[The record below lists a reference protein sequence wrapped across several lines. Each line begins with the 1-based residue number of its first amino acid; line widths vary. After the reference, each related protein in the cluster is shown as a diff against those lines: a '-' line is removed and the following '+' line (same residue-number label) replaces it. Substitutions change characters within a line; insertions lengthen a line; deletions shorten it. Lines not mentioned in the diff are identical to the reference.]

1 MFKFGFD
8 LPAEGDGTAGTD
20 AEQQQQ
26 QEAPQDVSGDEAH
39 STSDSNKPQLSV
51 LDMSDAITSVFE
63 SDTLFEYVPLID
75 GGNGGGDGTAA
86 AAADTAADASDAS
99 SAATPKVQP
108 LRRVVF
114 PPDQKV
120 PPSLLS
126 GDTALN
132 RESLADTDLI
142 PGVYEGGL
150 KVWECSLDLCRHLAE
165 EIVRLEQTADAT
177 NIGDIGDIVD
187 DDDHPSEKNDVYH
200 ALSKTGKTM
209 ELGCGHG
216 LPACLV
222 LRELRRRWAD
232 NDDEGNN
239 GSRND
244 TDEDG
249 YSVLFSDYNE
259 FVLRDATVPNIIL
272 NMDGDRPCPNDA
284 NEWGKV
290 KGCVGCVA
298 GDWMDLSKRLQDG
311 SIAPVDEETPDNDAA
326 AATTLPLP
334 DDGRF
339 DLILAAET
347 TYTEESSKDT
357 AELLARHLK
366 VDTGVGLVAT
376 KRYYFGVGGGAD
388 AFRQAAESMAVKVG
402 SAGNG
407 MDCTLKVDFVQS
419 YDSGVG
425 RDLLRVR
432 LVAQYESVYM

>member
-8 LPAEGDGTAGTD
+8 LPAEGAGTD
-20 AEQQQQ
+20 VELQQQQ
-26 QEAPQDVSGDEAH
+26 EEEEAPQDVSSDEAP
-39 STSDSNKPQLSV
+39 STTSKPPLSV

-63 SDTLFEYVPLID
+63 SDTLFEYVPLL
-75 GGNGGGDGTAA
+75 GGGGGGDGTAPA
-86 AAADTAADASDAS
+86 TDADTAADASS
-99 SAATPKVQP
+99 SLTATAQVQP

-120 PPSLLS
+120 PPSLS
-126 GDTALN
+126 GDAALN

-165 EIVRLEQTADAT
+165 EMVRLEEVNAANG
-177 NIGDIGDIVD
+177 NIDVGDDN
-187 DDDHPSEKNDVYH
+187 HPSVNNDVYH

-216 LPACLV
+216 LPACLI
-222 LRELRRRWAD
+222 LRELRKRWAD
-232 NDDEGNN
+232 NNDEANSSGNTT
-239 GSRND
+239 GD
-244 TDEDG
+244 DG

-298 GDWMDLSKRLQDG
+298 GDWMDLSKRLQDK
-311 SIAPVDEETPDNDAA
+311 SIAAVDDEAPNNDATEA
-326 AATTLPLP
+326 IVLPSP
-334 DDGRF
+334 NDGRF

-347 TYTEESSKDT
+347 TYTQESSKDT
-357 AELLARHLK
+357 AELLARHLMLN
-366 VDTGVGLVAT
+366 TGVGLVAT

-388 AFRQAAESMAVKVG
+388 AFRQAAESIVLKTG
-402 SAGNG
+402 SAGDK
-407 MDCTLKVDFVQS
+407 MECILKIETVKS

-432 LVAQYESVYM
+432 LVAQ

>member
-8 LPAEGDGTAGTD
+8 LPAEGDGGVGNDAG
-20 AEQQQQ
+20 QQ
-26 QEAPQDVSGDEAH
+26 QEQQAPQDVSGEAH
-39 STSDSNKPQLSV
+39 SASAGSSKPQLSV

-63 SDTLFEYVPLID
+63 SDTLFEYVPLLD
-75 GGNGGGDGTAA
+75 GGSSDGTAA
-86 AAADTAADASDAS
+86 AADAS
-99 SAATPKVQP
+99 SPSTTATPKVQP

-120 PPSLLS
+120 PPSLL
-126 GDTALN
+126 GDAALN

-165 EIVRLEQTADAT
+165 EMVRLEQAAGAS
-177 NIGDIGDIVD
+177 NSGDIDEGDNN
-187 DDDHPSEKNDVYH
+187 DDHLSKNNDVYH

-222 LRELRRRWAD
+222 LRELRKR
-232 NDDEGNN
+232 NDEANS

-298 GDWMDLSKRLQDG
+298 GDWMDLSKRLRSQDG
-311 SIAPVDEETPDNDAA
+311 SIAAVDEEALNNNAA
-326 AATTLPLP
+326 AATALPFP
-334 DDGRF
+334 NDGRF

-388 AFRQAAESMAVKVG
+388 AFRQAAESMVLKVDSSG
-402 SAGNG
+402 EE
-407 MDCTLKVDFVQS
+407 MECTLKVETVKS

-432 LVAQYESVYM
+432 LVAH